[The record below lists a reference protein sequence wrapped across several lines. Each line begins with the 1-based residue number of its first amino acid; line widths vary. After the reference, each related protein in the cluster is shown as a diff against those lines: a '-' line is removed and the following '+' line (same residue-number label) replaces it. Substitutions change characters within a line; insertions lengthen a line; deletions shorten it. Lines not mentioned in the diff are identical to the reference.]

1 MDQVKDLLELVCDSS
16 MNESY
21 LWSWHALQAKSEIF
35 IPAIFPPPLKCS
47 KLDAKEKHINL
58 TESRQ
63 IVFGSQRYTVK
74 YP

>member
-16 MNESY
+16 MEKLSME
-21 LWSWHALQAKSEIF
+21 LARASSWIWNF
-35 IPAIFPPPLKCS
+35 YFRDFPSAFEVFEVRRK
-47 KLDAKEKHINL
+47 L